1 MGKKLEEL
9 AGSLVDNELAVKV
22 KDSANQLWLASLGA
36 YSITQAE
43 GEKAFNALVKDG
55 EIVQARTR
63 KMADETIANV
73 TDKAVSRWERGIG
86 LPDINTLEPL
96 ADVLGLTLA
105 DLMHCHDSR
114 QKDATPPVPLEDF
127 FTMLR
132 RQHTVDWRSVRTALL
147 ALSIALALWGIF
159 ACPGRLAV
167 HWRTLSDG
175 SLQADGWMSS
185 LVIFPLFAGF
195 EFLSL
200 ELWNNFEQTG
210 YYRRWGEVNLF
221 IIHAMSFGTP
231 LTRLMRLVLDLLFF
245 FCFGFLLPCCEAW
258 LILLN

>member
-1 MGKKLEEL
+1 MDAKEFGAFL
-9 AGSLVDNELAVKV
+9 AQVRRERNM
-22 KDSANQLWLASLGA
+22 
-36 YSITQAE
+36 TQAE
-43 GEKAFNALVKDG
+43 LAQQLHA
-55 EIVQARTR
+55 
-63 KMADETIANV
+63 

-114 QKDATPPVPLEDF
+114 QKDDTPPVPLEDF

-132 RQHTVDWRSVRTALL
+132 RQHTVDWHSVRTALL

-175 SLQADGWMSS
+175 LLQADGWMSS

-210 YYRRWGEVNLF
+210 YYRRWGEANLF
-221 IIHAMSFGTP
+221 IIHAMSLGTP

>member
-1 MGKKLEEL
+1 MDAKEFGAFLAQVRRERNMTQDEL
-9 AGSLVDNELAVKV
+9 AQ
-22 KDSANQLWLASLGA
+22 QLH
-36 YSITQAE
+36 
-43 GEKAFNALVKDG
+43 
-55 EIVQARTR
+55 
-63 KMADETIANV
+63 V

-114 QKDATPPVPLEDF
+114 QKDDTPPGSFGRF
-127 FTMLR
+127 FHHAAPPAHCRLAFCAYCSSCIKHCTCPVGNFCLS
-132 RQHTVDWRSVRTALL
+132 RQISC
-147 ALSIALALWGIF
+147 ALADSQRWF
-159 ACPGRLAV
+159 ASGRRLV
-167 HWRTLSDG
+167 
-175 SLQADGWMSS
+175 SS

-221 IIHAMSFGTP
+221 IIHACLSAR
-231 LTRLMRLVLDLLFF
+231 RLPV
-245 FCFGFLLPCCEAW
+245 
-258 LILLN
+258 

>member
-1 MGKKLEEL
+1 MDAKEFGAFL
-9 AGSLVDNELAVKV
+9 AQVRRERNM
-22 KDSANQLWLASLGA
+22 
-36 YSITQAE
+36 TQAE
-43 GEKAFNALVKDG
+43 LAQQLH
-55 EIVQARTR
+55 
-63 KMADETIANV
+63 V

-114 QKDATPPVPLEDF
+114 QKDDTPPVPLEDF

-132 RQHTVDWRSVRTALL
+132 RQHTVDWHSVRTALL

-245 FCFGFLLPCCEAW
+245 SVLDFCFHAAKHG
-258 LILLN
+258 

>member
-1 MGKKLEEL
+1 MDAKEFGAFL
-9 AGSLVDNELAVKV
+9 AQVRRERNM
-22 KDSANQLWLASLGA
+22 
-36 YSITQAE
+36 TQAE
-43 GEKAFNALVKDG
+43 LAQQLH
-55 EIVQARTR
+55 
-63 KMADETIANV
+63 V

-114 QKDATPPVPLEDF
+114 QKMPLLPFLWKIFHHAAPPAHC
-127 FTMLR
+127 R
-132 RQHTVDWRSVRTALL
+132 L
-147 ALSIALALWGIF
+147 AFCAYCSSCIKHCTCPVGNF
-159 ACPGRLAV
+159 CCPGRLAV

>member
-1 MGKKLEEL
+1 M
-9 AGSLVDNELAVKV
+9 
-22 KDSANQLWLASLGA
+22 
-36 YSITQAE
+36 
-43 GEKAFNALVKDG
+43 
-55 EIVQARTR
+55 
-63 KMADETIANV
+63 
-73 TDKAVSRWERGIG
+73 
-86 LPDINTLEPL
+86 PDINTLEPL

-114 QKDATPPVPLEDF
+114 QKNATPPVPLEDF

>member
-1 MGKKLEEL
+1 MGNFCL
-9 AGSLVDNELAVKV
+9 
-22 KDSANQLWLASLGA
+22 
-36 YSITQAE
+36 
-43 GEKAFNALVKDG
+43 
-55 EIVQARTR
+55 
-63 KMADETIANV
+63 
-73 TDKAVSRWERGIG
+73 SRQISCA
-86 LPDINTLEPL
+86 L
-96 ADVLGLTLA
+96 AD
-105 DLMHCHDSR
+105 S
-114 QKDATPPVPLEDF
+114 Q
-127 FTMLR
+127 
-132 RQHTVDWRSVRTALL
+132 
-147 ALSIALALWGIF
+147 
-159 ACPGRLAV
+159 
-167 HWRTLSDG
+167 
-175 SLQADGWMSS
+175 LQADGWMSS

>member
-1 MGKKLEEL
+1 M
-9 AGSLVDNELAVKV
+9 
-22 KDSANQLWLASLGA
+22 
-36 YSITQAE
+36 
-43 GEKAFNALVKDG
+43 
-55 EIVQARTR
+55 
-63 KMADETIANV
+63 
-73 TDKAVSRWERGIG
+73 
-86 LPDINTLEPL
+86 
-96 ADVLGLTLA
+96 
-105 DLMHCHDSR
+105 
-114 QKDATPPVPLEDF
+114 
-127 FTMLR
+127 
-132 RQHTVDWRSVRTALL
+132 
-147 ALSIALALWGIF
+147 
-159 ACPGRLAV
+159 
-167 HWRTLSDG
+167 HWRALSDG
-175 SLQADGWMSS
+175 SLQADGWISS

>member
-1 MGKKLEEL
+1 MSKFF
-9 AGSLVDNELAVKV
+9 
-22 KDSANQLWLASLGA
+22 KDC
-36 YSITQAE
+36 
-43 GEKAFNALVKDG
+43 K
-55 EIVQARTR
+55 
-63 KMADETIANV
+63 
-73 TDKAVSRWERGIG
+73 
-86 LPDINTLEPL
+86 
-96 ADVLGLTLA
+96 
-105 DLMHCHDSR
+105 
-114 QKDATPPVPLEDF
+114 
-127 FTMLR
+127 
-132 RQHTVDWRSVRTALL
+132 
-147 ALSIALALWGIF
+147 IF

>member
-1 MGKKLEEL
+1 MDAKEFGAFL
-9 AGSLVDNELAVKV
+9 AQVRRERNM
-22 KDSANQLWLASLGA
+22 
-36 YSITQAE
+36 TQAE
-43 GEKAFNALVKDG
+43 LAQQLH
-55 EIVQARTR
+55 
-63 KMADETIANV
+63 V

-114 QKDATPPVPLEDF
+114 QKMPLLPFLWKIFHHAAPPAHCRLAFCAYCSSCIKHCTCPVGNFCLS
-127 FTMLR
+127 
-132 RQHTVDWRSVRTALL
+132 RQISC
-147 ALSIALALWGIF
+147 ALADSQRWF
-159 ACPGRLAV
+159 ASGRRLDVLPG
-167 HWRTLSDG
+167 H
-175 SLQADGWMSS
+175 
-185 LVIFPLFAGF
+185 FPLFAGF

>member
-1 MGKKLEEL
+1 M
-9 AGSLVDNELAVKV
+9 
-22 KDSANQLWLASLGA
+22 
-36 YSITQAE
+36 
-43 GEKAFNALVKDG
+43 
-55 EIVQARTR
+55 
-63 KMADETIANV
+63 
-73 TDKAVSRWERGIG
+73 
-86 LPDINTLEPL
+86 
-96 ADVLGLTLA
+96 LGLTLA

-114 QKDATPPVPLEDF
+114 QKDDTPPVPLEDF

-132 RQHTVDWRSVRTALL
+132 RQHTVDWHSVRTALL

-210 YYRRWGEVNLF
+210 YYRRWGEANLF

-231 LTRLMRLVLDLLFF
+231 LTRLMWLVLDLLFF

>member
-1 MGKKLEEL
+1 MSPVLTAILILGAVGAVAAIVLVL
-9 AGSLVDNELAVKV
+9 AAKYMAVKEDERFPKVRECLPGANCGACGYAGCDGYAQALVDGTETRTNLCVP
-22 KDSANQLWLASLGA
+22 GA
-36 YSITQAE
+36 
-43 GEKAFNALVKDG
+43 DG
-55 EIVQARTR
+55 A
-63 KMADETIANV
+63 AHA
-73 TDKAVSRWERGIG
+73 
-86 LPDINTLEPL
+86 L

-245 FCFGFLLPCCEAW
+245 FCFGFLLPYCEAW